1 MTEQN
6 ILMGENGPQLP
17 VGTHENILRESWQI
31 ILGKGDNL
39 LDIHRFSQSVYSAI
53 KSILAGA
60 LIKVMIDRC
69 SMHSYAQQIFISSNR
84 KFL

>member
-39 LDIHRFSQSVYSAI
+39 LDIHRKGPEADTDVIGVVGQDGSA
-53 KSILAGA
+53 
-60 LIKVMIDRC
+60 
-69 SMHSYAQQIFISSNR
+69 QF
-84 KFL
+84 